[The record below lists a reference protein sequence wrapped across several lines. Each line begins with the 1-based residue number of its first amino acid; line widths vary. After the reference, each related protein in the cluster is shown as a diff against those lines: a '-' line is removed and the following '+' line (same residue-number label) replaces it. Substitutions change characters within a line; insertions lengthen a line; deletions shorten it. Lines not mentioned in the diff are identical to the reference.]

1 MNRRS
6 FVRPPDEKWFLL
18 VIVLLCACWVTG
30 ILWV

>member
-18 VIVLLCACWVTG
+18 VITLLCCAWVAS
-30 ILWV
+30 IFAV